1 MNQTQLSFDELFD
14 RVFISD
20 DPVSVESDQIRA
32 GDHVSLMDKQTFEHR
47 FDVVLYADDSLM
59 ITRRQIA
66 SDSQLNSC
74 THLYN
79 LSAID
84 GVDGCYENK
93 VFAVAKV
100 HPVNKSAQWIKAG
113 LGVAHAQHCARESLK
128 RIGKLRE

>member
-1 MNQTQLSFDELFD
+1 MRQAQLSFDELFNK
-14 RVFISD
+14 VFTD
-20 DPVSVESDQIRA
+20 NPVPVEVDQIKA
-32 GDHVSLMDKQTFEHR
+32 GDHISLMNKHTFEHR

-59 ITRRQIA
+59 ITRRQMA

-79 LSAID
+79 LSAIE
-84 GVDGCYENK
+84 GADGCYENK

-100 HPVNKSAQWIKAG
+100 HPVYKSAQWIKAG
-113 LGVAHAQHCARESLK
+113 LGAAFAKHCARESLK